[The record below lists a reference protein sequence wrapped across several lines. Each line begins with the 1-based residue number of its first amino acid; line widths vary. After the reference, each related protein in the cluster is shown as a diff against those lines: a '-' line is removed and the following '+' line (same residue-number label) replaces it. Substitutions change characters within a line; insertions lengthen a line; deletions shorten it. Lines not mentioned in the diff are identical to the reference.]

1 MATTYSPSELGYL
14 LQQWASGNL
23 NNIVSPGHVVSGVP
37 DVVLTGGGFKAMS
50 LAQRFTVADIDRA
63 IVRLF
68 AQDSIAALMLV
79 CIHLLNWRID
89 RLGRALEH
97 PDTSY
102 TQTCLL
108 MAEDLFA
115 QVLLNAD

>member
-1 MATTYSPSELGYL
+1 MATYSPSELGHL
-14 LQQWASGNL
+14 LQQWSSGNL
-23 NNIVSPGHVVSGVP
+23 NNIVSPGHVVAGVP
-37 DVVLTGGGFKAMS
+37 DVVLTGSGFRAMS
-50 LAQRFTVADIDRA
+50 LAQRYTVADIDQA
-63 IVRLF
+63 IAQVF
-68 AQDSIAALMLV
+68 AQDSTAALMLV
-79 CIHLLNWRID
+79 CIHLLNWRMD

-115 QVLLNAD
+115 EVLLNAN

>member
-1 MATTYSPSELGYL
+1 MATYSPSELGYL
-14 LQQWASGNL
+14 LQQWSSGNL

-37 DVVLTGGGFKAMS
+37 DVVLTGSGFKAMG

-63 IVRLF
+63 IAALF
-68 AQDSIAALMLV
+68 GQDKTAALMRI
-79 CIHLLNWRID
+79 CIHLLNWRVD
-89 RLGRALEH
+89 RLGRALGH

-108 MAEDLFA
+108 MAEDLLME
-115 QVLLNAD
+115 VLLNAN

>member
-1 MATTYSPSELGYL
+1 MVTYSPPELGFL

-23 NNIVSPGHVVSGVP
+23 NNILSPGHAVAGVA
-37 DVVLTGGGFKAMS
+37 DAVLMADGFKAMS
-50 LAQRFTVADIDRA
+50 LAQRFTVADIDQA
-63 IVRLF
+63 MARLF
-68 AQDSIAALMLV
+68 AQDKTAALILI
-79 CIHLLNWRID
+79 CIHLLNWRVD

-115 QVLLNAD
+115 EVLLNAN